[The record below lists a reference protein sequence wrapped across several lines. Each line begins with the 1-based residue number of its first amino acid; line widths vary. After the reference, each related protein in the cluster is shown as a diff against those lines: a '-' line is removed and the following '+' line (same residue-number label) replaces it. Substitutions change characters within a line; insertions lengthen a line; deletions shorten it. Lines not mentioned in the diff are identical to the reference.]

1 MEGGPEKLNPLAFV
15 EWKASLTGSLIRFG
29 ILTVIFVGVLVA
41 FIATGTVSS
50 VKDNWSRYRCSP
62 FIMPFAEL
70 FGFDSAENFQFCVRS
85 MMQSQSGE
93 MFSPIYGLLGEF
105 GSSLG
110 IITNTMNGFR
120 GALGQFK
127 LSTDSFLNGVMS
139 KFQALLFQIRIMFM
153 RMQTLMG
160 RVYSTMYSIIYMGTS
175 AITAGT
181 SLADNDLVN
190 FMFEFCF
197 APTTRIRIA
206 GGFKEIQDL
215 RVGDEVVVGGTGHR
229 VLSTFRFKGDRTP
242 MVKIGTDVLS
252 SEHQVYHQGTGWI
265 PAHMHPSAIPTSS
278 LPLLCCLN
286 VEGHE
291 METDGG
297 LRVADYDESSKP
309 EVVTETQQ
317 IAERA
322 LNGGYAMAGVP
333 VKDYSLGYDSTA
345 EIWMAD
351 RTWKPVQDL
360 RLGDRVYGGAEVLGL
375 VDESAAEGWNYGG
388 VTVSGAQLVYVD
400 AHWRRAETLHS
411 VTAEKVPGATLLQ
424 CVTDRASPL
433 FLRNAAE
440 KAPIVV
446 RDYRE
451 APIPDM
457 EIPYLASLGE
467 N

>member
-1 MEGGPEKLNPLAFV
+1 
-15 EWKASLTGSLIRFG
+15 
-29 ILTVIFVGVLVA
+29 
-41 FIATGTVSS
+41 
-50 VKDNWSRYRCSP
+50 
-62 FIMPFAEL
+62 MPFAEL

-93 MFSPIYGLLGEF
+93 MFSPIYGLLGQF

-139 KFQALLFQIRIMFM
+139 KFQALLFQIRILFM

-160 RVYSTMYSIIYMGTS
+160 RVYSTMYSVIYMGTS

-197 APTTRIRIA
+197 APTTRIRVA
-206 GGFKEIQDL
+206 NGFKEIQDL
-215 RVGDEVVVGGTGHR
+215 RVGHEVVVAGQGRR
-229 VLSTFRFKGDRTP
+229 VLSTFRFKGNRTP
-242 MVKIGTDVLS
+242 MVQIGTDVLS
-252 SEHQVYHQGTGWI
+252 AEHRVHHDGLGWI
-265 PAHMHPSAIPTSS
+265 PAHLHPSATPTSS
-278 LPLLCCLN
+278 IPLLYCLN

-291 METDGG
+291 LETEG

-309 EVVTETQQ
+309 EITAAAQQ
-317 IAERA
+317 IAESA
-322 LNGGYAMAGVP
+322 LNGGKGRVGVP
-333 VKDYSLGYDSTA
+333 VKDYSLGYDPTA
-345 EIWMAD
+345 EIWMVD
-351 RTWKPVQDL
+351 RTWKPARDL
-360 RLGDRVYGGAEVLGL
+360 RLGDRVFGGAEVLGL
-375 VDESAAEGWNYGG
+375 VEEWTTHCWNYGG
-388 VTVSGAQLVYVD
+388 VTVAGAQLVYID
-400 AHWRRAETLHS
+400 DRWRRAETLMQKNPAQE
-411 VTAEKVPGATLLQ
+411 VLCTPLVQ

-433 FLRNAAE
+433 FLRNPANI
-440 KAPIVV
+440 APIVV

-457 EIPYLASLGE
+457 ETPYLSSLE
-467 N
+467 EDAKNS